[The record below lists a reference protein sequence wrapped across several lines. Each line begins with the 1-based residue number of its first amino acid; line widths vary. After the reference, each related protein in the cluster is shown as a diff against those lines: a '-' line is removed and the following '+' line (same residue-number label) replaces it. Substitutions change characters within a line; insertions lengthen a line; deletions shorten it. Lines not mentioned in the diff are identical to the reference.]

1 MAVATTQDAR
11 KKMTMARAQ
20 ENLYSLNVATKVC
33 KVDSSSM
40 GTIYNPYTSLPS
52 VSGGTTTGPSYTVA
66 NYSVAADA
74 LQVNKR
80 AQASEHV
87 DSYDFKS
94 VDFGLIRDRADNFGS
109 AISNQIDRDV
119 FSGVVGAGGF
129 ALGNN
134 GVDGSA
140 TAWTSSNSVVDDIIN
155 AVVQIVDINEGH
167 GKKKFVVV
175 SPYEANDLRSYLQGT
190 GNMVADSAITGGGF
204 SRSNGYVG
212 TTFSGVD
219 VYMTNNLKNTVV
231 LNLATNPT
239 AGDTITING
248 VTFTFRATLTPAA
261 GEVHIAST
269 VDITRANLAELITGT
284 TIPGDTSETEGADA
298 GYVALSEA
306 NQYKFQRIGLT
317 ATNDNGANT
326 LTITANSTLVVS
338 ETLTDDTDAWTTVK
352 RYLVAGAYESIFLAL
367 PSQGMD
373 YEEKAVSA
381 KAGVEIYM
389 EQFYAHTIWSRMQA
403 LVGTVLVD

>member
-52 VSGGTTTGPSYTVA
+52 VSGGTTTGPTYTVA
-66 NYSVAADA
+66 NYSVAADT
-74 LQVNKR
+74 LEVNKR
-80 AQASEHV
+80 AKASEHV

-109 AISNQIDRDV
+109 AISNHIDREV
-119 FSGVVGAGGF
+119 FSGVVGAGGW
-129 ALGNN
+129 ALGNS
-134 GVDGSA
+134 GVDGST
-140 TAWTSSNSVVDDIIN
+140 TAWTSSNSVIDDVIN
-155 AVVQIVDINEGH
+155 AVIQIIDLNEGH
-167 GKKKFVVV
+167 GKKKFIVV

-190 GNMVADSAITGGGF
+190 GNMVGDQAITGGGF

-231 LNLATNPT
+231 LGLATNPT
-239 AGDTITING
+239 DGDTITING
-248 VTFTFRATLTPAA
+248 VLITFKATMA
-261 GEVHIAST
+261 GVAGSVHIAST
-269 VDITRANLAELITGT
+269 VDITRANLAEFLTGT
-284 TIPGDTSETEGADA
+284 TIPGDTTEVEATDT
-298 GYVALSEA
+298 GYTAFSEA
-306 NQYKFQRIGLT
+306 NQYKLQRMGLT

-338 ETLTDDTDAWTTVK
+338 ETLTDGTDAWTSVK

-373 YEEKAVSA
+373 YEEKSVSA

-389 EQFYAHTIWSRMQA
+389 EQFYNYKIWTRMQP